1 MPSGWA
7 ARCSKHSMLDICCA
21 GWTFIDIMYRIHIK
35 FHAFG
40 SIVVNRQ
47 CWVLNVSLQQTPA
60 LPSQSLQLSSEPEA
74 LEGVREGK

>member
-7 ARCSKHSMLDICCA
+7 ARYSKDSMLDIC
-21 GWTFIDIMYRIHIK
+21 WTFIDIMYRIHIK

-74 LEGVREGK
+74 LDGVREGK